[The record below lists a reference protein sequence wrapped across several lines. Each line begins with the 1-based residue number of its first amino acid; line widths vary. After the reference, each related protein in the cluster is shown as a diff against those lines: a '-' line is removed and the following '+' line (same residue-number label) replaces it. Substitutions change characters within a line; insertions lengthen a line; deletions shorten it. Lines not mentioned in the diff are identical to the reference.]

1 VGKRSST
8 HAEIRRTASEKQDNP
23 RGDAFIMFDPIQQQ
37 AGQTLLRG
45 IANQASLG
53 ALPYP
58 EEPVPDADREP
69 VMGWVRLQ
77 ARRLTALFDR
87 VPPRRSRAGQPARI
101 AR

>member
-1 VGKRSST
+1 
-8 HAEIRRTASEKQDNP
+8 
-23 RGDAFIMFDPIQQQ
+23 MFDPIHQQ

-58 EEPVPDADREP
+58 EEPVPDADRETRP
-69 VMGWVRLQ
+69 GWLRLQ
-77 ARRLTALFDR
+77 ARRLTARFDR
-87 VPPRRSRAGQPARI
+87 ALPRRSRTGQPASI